1 MIYIFCAIKI
11 RLGKRKQTWMAQQ
24 IFQQQQQQQQRQVLV
39 MEFLN

>member
-24 IFQQQQQQQQRQVLV
+24 IFQQQQQQQRQVLV

>member
-24 IFQQQQQQQQRQVLV
+24 IFQQQQQQSQVLV